1 MNVLVNH
8 FPTAVK
14 VNGEIYK
21 INADYRTCL
30 KIILAFEDSELSN
43 AEKQWI
49 MLKLFYGENIPP
61 DISAACKTAVKFL
74 NCGEE
79 ETEESV
85 TGNCG
90 RLYSF
95 EKDAKFIL
103 TAINQTHGINLE
115 QENPHWWMFVYM
127 FMDLTEDCYFQKIL
141 YLRRQ
146 KKLGKLTKEEREI
159 WNASREILE
168 LKENNSVDNDENMQ
182 EFLNAL
188 NGGENSEL

>member
-1 MNVLVNH
+1 MNALVNH
-8 FPTAVK
+8 FPTSVK

-21 INADYRTCL
+21 INSDYRTCL
-30 KIILAFEDSELSN
+30 KILLAFEDNELSN
-43 AEKQWI
+43 TEKQWI
-49 MLKLFYGENIPP
+49 MLNLLYGENIPS
-61 DISAACKTAVKFL
+61 DITAACRIAVKFL

-79 ETEESV
+79 ENEESV

-95 EKDAKFIL
+95 DKDARYIL

-115 QENPHWWMFVYM
+115 NENPHWWMFVYL
-127 FMDLTEDCYFQKIL
+127 FMDLKEDCYFQKIL

-168 LKENNSVDNDENMQ
+168 LDEKNPVDDDENMQ
-182 EFLNAL
+182 EFMKAL
-188 NGGENSEL
+188 NGGDNDEL